1 MQSPKSSRVLSSVPS
16 ISNITAEYFFI
27 FSLREKFSRFDR
39 PLKLLLVSGCYFS
52 KAVVY
57 TVAMEYV

>member
-1 MQSPKSSRVLSSVPS
+1 M
-16 ISNITAEYFFI
+16 TAEYFFI
-27 FSLREKFSRFDR
+27 FSLGEKFSRFDR
-39 PLKLLLVSGCYFS
+39 PLKLLLVSGCHIP